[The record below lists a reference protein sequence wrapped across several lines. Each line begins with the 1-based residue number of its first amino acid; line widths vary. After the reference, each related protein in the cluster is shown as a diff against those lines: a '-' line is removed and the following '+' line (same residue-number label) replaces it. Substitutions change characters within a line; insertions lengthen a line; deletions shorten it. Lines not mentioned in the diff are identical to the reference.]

1 MGEGQDVTS
10 REGTLV
16 DKVKKI
22 TDEIAGPACCHN
34 VLVRRKG
41 DKFSVS
47 LHCRFE
53 KDLSIVQV
61 HDLSSRIE
69 ERLKHGVP
77 GVDYVL
83 VHAEPVGK

>member
-1 MGEGQDVTS
+1 MGDGQDVTS
-10 REGTLV
+10 HEGVLV
-16 DKVKKI
+16 EKVKKI
-22 TDEIAGPACCHN
+22 TDEIAGQARCHN

-53 KDLSIVQV
+53 KDLSIIQV

-69 ERLKHGVP
+69 ERLKNGIP

-83 VHAEPVGK
+83 VHAEPAAR